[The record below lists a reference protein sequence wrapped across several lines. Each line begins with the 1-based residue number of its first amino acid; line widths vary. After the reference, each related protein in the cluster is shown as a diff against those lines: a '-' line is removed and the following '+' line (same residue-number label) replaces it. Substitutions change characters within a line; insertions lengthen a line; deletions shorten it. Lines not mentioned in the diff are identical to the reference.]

1 MTFSSRL
8 RSTTNIFSVVV
19 EIIFF
24 SSDLSSMDFALCW
37 EQFWTIDYFHSI
49 LTRKKKKKK
58 GKGKWKSL
66 TAFSSEFVFNVM
78 IDVLEYTCEGLFWV
92 ISFNSSNRE
101 SVAGTLQIILL

>member
-1 MTFSSRL
+1 
-8 RSTTNIFSVVV
+8 
-19 EIIFF
+19 
-24 SSDLSSMDFALCW
+24 MDFALCW
-37 EQFWTIDYFHSI
+37 EHRLFSFNFNK
-49 LTRKKKKKK
+49 KKKKKK